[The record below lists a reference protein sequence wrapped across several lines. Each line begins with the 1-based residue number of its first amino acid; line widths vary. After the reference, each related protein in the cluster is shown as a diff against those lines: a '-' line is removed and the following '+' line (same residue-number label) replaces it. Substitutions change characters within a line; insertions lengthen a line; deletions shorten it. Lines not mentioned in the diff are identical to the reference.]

1 MKKSFLLTL
10 AMMIAFG
17 AMAQFGLG
25 IKAGPN
31 FASQNSSGGDPG
43 FEPDFKNITALHAG
57 IYMNYFFGET
67 VGIQPEILFSQ
78 KGSKVQDIDLENK
91 LTYIDI
97 PILLRFQFLEIL
109 NIHAGPQ
116 FSFLTSAKSV
126 YSGGSFDI
134 KDDLK
139 SLETSLAFGAG
150 VDLPLRLNVTARYI
164 IGLTNIADDTDFDD
178 IELKNSM
185 FQLSLGF
192 RIIGDR

>member
-1 MKKSFLLTL
+1 
-10 AMMIAFG
+10 MMMMAFG

-67 VGIQPEILFSQ
+67 IGIQPEILFSQ

-134 KDDLK
+134 KDDLR